1 MLRMS
6 RGISSLFMIVA
17 LGAGAVWIA
26 TAQQARRVDDA
37 ALKDAAKT
45 GEEWISYNL
54 GWSEQ
59 RYSPLNQIN
68 AGNIGKLGLAWS
80 YEIPAAQGRP
90 QTRQEGTP
98 LVSNGIMNSI

>member
-1 MLRMS
+1 MS
-6 RGISSLFMIVA
+6 RGTTLLFTSFA
-17 LGAGAVWIA
+17 LGAGALWIA
-26 TAQQARRVDDA
+26 SAQQPAKPVDDA

-59 RYSPLNQIN
+59 RFSQLNQIN
-68 AGNIGKLGLAWS
+68 ASNVSRLGLAWS
-80 YEIPAAQGRP
+80 SDIPAAQGRA

-98 LVSNGIMNSI
+98 LVHNGIMYS